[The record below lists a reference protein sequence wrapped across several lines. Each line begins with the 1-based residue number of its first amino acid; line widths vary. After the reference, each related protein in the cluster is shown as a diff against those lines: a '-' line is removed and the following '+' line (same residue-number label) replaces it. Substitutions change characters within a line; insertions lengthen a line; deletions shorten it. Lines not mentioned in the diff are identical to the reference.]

1 MTPESRSL
9 IAPLILAAACLFL
22 LAAQTQLAVAGPV
35 QADWP
40 SWERP
45 EEAGFSSEQIA
56 EAEQLWRDLENAS
69 LAAFFL
75 VYKGR
80 VLASFGDSSEEYLCP
95 TVRATLLSALY
106 GTHLENGNIDV
117 EMTLE
122 EVGINDMPAL
132 TPAER
137 QAKIVHLL
145 QSRSGVYHQAACESQ
160 WMRNARPARG
170 SHPPGTYWYLNNWD
184 VNALGTIF
192 WEETGRE
199 VFAEFEQKI
208 ARPLGMQDF
217 QAGDC
222 DYRWE
227 MPYSIHP
234 CAWFRMSVRDRAR
247 IGQLFL
253 QNGRWGD
260 KQIIPETWI
269 EASTRAYST
278 PSTPRI
284 PGIGFGYMWW
294 IFEPEFLESIL
305 MDSRL
310 HQLRGFAAS
319 DFQGQAIVVLPDAEM
334 VVVLGSEVS
343 SGDGFEMAEAF
354 PMIEKI
360 LTAREMIDLAVLRS
374 KARPRAVTPGG
385 MLRIIAKAKNHSNSA
400 SLPSKVDFYLS
411 AKRSG
416 ADELRWIGSADL
428 ASLAGGKKKTIRLRA
443 VVPEDLEP
451 GEYRLISVVDQDKDN
466 YDLARDN
473 NVSVSKKTIEIGG

>member
-1 MTPESRSL
+1 MTTGRRSP
-9 IAPLILAAACLFL
+9 IGPLILAAACLFL
-22 LAAQTQLAVAGPV
+22 PAAQTQLAVAGTA

-40 SWERP
+40 SWEEP
-45 EEAGFSSEQIA
+45 EQAGFSSEQVA
-56 EAEQLWRDLENAS
+56 QAEQLWRDLGNAS
-69 LAAFFL
+69 SAAFFL

-80 VLASFGDSSEEYLCP
+80 VLASFGDSSAEYLCP
-95 TVRATLLSALY
+95 TVRATLLSALF

-117 EMTLE
+117 ERTLE
-122 EVGINDMPAL
+122 EAGINDIPLL
-132 TPAER
+132 TRAER

-160 WMRNARPARG
+160 WMRDARPARG
-170 SHPPGTYWYLNNWD
+170 SHPPGTFWYLNNWD

-192 WEETGRE
+192 WEETGRG

-222 DYRWE
+222 NYRWE
-227 MPYSIHP
+227 TPYSIHP

-247 IGQLFL
+247 LGQLFL

-260 KQIIPETWI
+260 RQIVPETWI

-294 IFEPEFLESIL
+294 IFAPDFFESIL
-305 MDSRL
+305 VDSRL
-310 HQLRGFAAS
+310 HQLRGFAAT
-319 DFQGQAIVVLPDAEM
+319 DFQGQAIVVLPDADM

-343 SGDGFEMAEAF
+343 SGSGFEMAEAF

-360 LTAREMIDLAVLRS
+360 LTAREMIDLAALRS

-385 MLRIIAKAKNHSNSA
+385 MLRIVAKLKNHSNSA
-400 SLPSKVDFYLS
+400 SLPTKVDFYLS

-416 ADELRWIGSADL
+416 ADELRRIDSADL
-428 ASLAGGKKKTIRLRA
+428 TSLVGGKKKTIRLRA
-443 VVPEDLEP
+443 AIPEDLEP
-451 GEYRLISVVDQDKDN
+451 GEYRLISIVDGDKDN

-473 NVSVSKKTIEIGG
+473 NVSISKRTVEIGR